1 VGGDESFGGFN
12 SAFLGLYGKFYVT
25 RLSEISRPAQM
36 VVFGSARGQE
46 GSPGDLGPVTEG
58 YFRIRSP
65 YFDTRTWAA
74 QYSDEDPASW
84 GNLSRRNMGEI
95 IVGMADGHAESLA
108 PERLDDMM
116 LWANPATARDWTLTP
131 GGG

>member
-1 VGGDESFGGFN
+1 
-12 SAFLGLYGKFYVT
+12 
-25 RLSEISRPAQM
+25 
-36 VVFGSARGQE
+36 VVFASARGQE
-46 GSPGDLGPVTEG
+46 ASPGGDVGPVTEG

-65 YFDTRTWAA
+65 FFDTRTWAA

-95 IVGMADGHAESLA
+95 VTGFADGHAETLT
-108 PERLDDMM
+108 PEAMDDMT
-116 LWANPATARDWTLTP
+116 LWSNGATSKNWTITP